1 MRKLMVILGAGL
13 FSLPAWAADPGAGQQ
28 LAGSCQ
34 SCHGQQGISNSPLYP
49 NLAGQK
55 SAYLVKQLR
64 DFKTGKRQDPVMSA
78 MVKHLDETAMNQ
90 IAEYYSRIRLP

>member
-1 MRKLMVILGAGL
+1 MRKLIVLLSTGL
-13 FSLPAWAADPGAGQQ
+13 FSLPSWATDTAAGQQ

-34 SCHGQQGISNSPLYP
+34 SCHGAQGISNSPLYP

-90 IAEYYSRIRLP
+90 IADYYSRISQH